1 MAVEFQKQIEDR
13 NYKDTTEVK
22 LEYRI
27 GINMGD
33 VVKQGDAYLMGDGVI
48 CLL

>member
-1 MAVEFQKQIEDR
+1 MIKIQQKL
-13 NYKDTTEVK
+13 K

-33 VVKQGDAYLMGDGVI
+33 VVKEGDNLLGDGVNGVNVQ
-48 CLL
+48 LD

>member
-1 MAVEFQKQIEDR
+1 MNID
-13 NYKDTTEVK
+13 KDKIEVK

-33 VVKQGDAYLMGDGVI
+33 VVKEGDNLLGDGVNI
-48 CLL
+48 AA